1 MNIYTCNK
9 IYNKVFQHRVYI
21 FREVKKKINKLSQ
34 IKLFDKTVK
43 ATQIFSGF
51 WFLWPTSVS
60 KNNINA
66 IKEVTLVPSVTEI
79 ADKMFETGKYEECYN
94 MLIKYKIQNDVE
106 IKWRVCR
113 ALYNMAKESKYNKK
127 IRKELIL
134 QAYNVVAEELE
145 TNPDNFAVQKWY
157 ALILDAKS
165 SNEGIQEKIEQLEN
179 VKKHMDLA
187 VTLNPNDAS
196 LLHMLGE
203 WCFQISE
210 LPWHQRKTAD
220 AVFAPLPY
228 STYEDALEYYLRAEA
243 AQPRFYSINLLRLG
257 CCYLKLKKEDQ
268 AKYYLKLA
276 ASYPA
281 KSDDDHRANKEAA
294 ELLKKLK

>member
-1 MNIYTCNK
+1 MDTRILTLGTF
-9 IYNKVFQHRVYI
+9 VFQNIFKKVY
-21 FREVKKKINKLSQ
+21 KYKSQ
-34 IKLFDKTVK
+34 IPQIMLFRTHTV
-43 ATQIFSGF
+43 TFIFSGL
-51 WFLWPTSVS
+51 WFLWPTNSS
-60 KNNINA
+60 KNNSNLKEINL
-66 IKEVTLVPSVTEI
+66 IPSITEM
-79 ADKMFETGKYEECYN
+79 ADKTFETGKYEECYN
-94 MLIKYKIQNDVE
+94 LLIKYKMQNDVE
-106 IKWRVCR
+106 IKWRICR
-113 ALYNMAKESKYNKK
+113 ALYNMAKDPKYNEK
-127 IRKELIL
+127 IRKELIS
-134 QAYNVVAEELE
+134 QAYDIIVEDVK
-145 TNPDNFAVQKWY
+145 TNSHNFAVQKWY
-157 ALILDAKS
+157 ALILDVKS
-165 SNEGIQEKIEQLEN
+165 SNEGIQAKIEQLEN

-203 WCFQISE
+203 WCFQITE

-220 AVFAPLPY
+220 AIFASLPY
-228 STYEDALEYYLRAEA
+228 STYEDALEYYLKAEA
-243 AQPRFYSINLLRLG
+243 AQPRFYSINLLRIG